1 MGRFAGLIGGFL
13 AVVVPALAHA
23 QTTGIPS
30 GGVRREVSGQLG
42 ASINNAGLQNT
53 IGVAWTWPISSS
65 DHPLLKDA
73 HIAAGI
79 SNALTPAQARL
90 GAWIEF
96 SPLSILDIR
105 GGFDPSAYFGTFNSL
120 QGFDSY
126 ADPFDKDAR
135 DARGG
140 ASAGTG
146 SRTYIGATLKLKAGP
161 ILAAVSSDFEAWR
174 SNASGAMFYEPTR
187 DTLLASDGDGL
198 MNSTSVLMY
207 QRPLASGTMSA
218 GLIHHLTNVFD
229 APSSNRIQKLG
240 VIGVRE
246 FEGTRFRLPNARL
259 TAVLSKY
266 LEDPWK
272 EGEWTAAVA
281 VGFRTR

>member
-1 MGRFAGLIGGFL
+1 MVRFTGLLAGCL
-13 AVVVPALAHA
+13 ALAVPALAQA
-23 QTTGIPS
+23 QTSAPD
-30 GGVRREVSGQLG
+30 GVRREVSGQLG

-53 IGVAWTWPISSS
+53 IGVSWTWPIASS
-65 DHPLLKDA
+65 DHPLLKGA

-90 GAWIEF
+90 GGWIEF
-96 SPLSILDIR
+96 SPLSLLDIR
-105 GGFDPSAYFGTFNSL
+105 VGFDPSAYFGTFNAL

-146 SRTYIGATLKLKAGP
+146 SRTYIGGTLKLKAGP
-161 ILAAVSSDFEAWR
+161 IAAATSADFEAWR
-174 SNASGAMFYEPTR
+174 SNASSPMFYEPTR
-187 DTLLASDGDGL
+187 DTLLASGGDGL
-198 MNSTSVLMY
+198 VNATNVVMY
-207 QRPLASGTMSA
+207 QRPLTSGTVSA
-218 GLIHHLTNVFD
+218 GLIHHLTSVFD
-229 APSSNRIQKLG
+229 APAGNRIQKLG
-240 VIGVRE
+240 VIGIRE
-246 FEGTRFRLPNARL
+246 FEGTRFRLPNARV
-259 TAVLSKY
+259 TAILSRY

-272 EGEWTAAVA
+272 KGEWTAALA